1 MIRGGAACGRRGGT
15 VTSVVGAL
23 LLASWSVV
31 AMASSDAS
39 RTVEPLR
46 LGHEA
51 RVVVVAPHPDDETI
65 AAGGLMRRLVAAGA
79 TVHVVFVTSG
89 DGYPDAVR
97 ASLQGRPAAPADYV
111 AYGRLRRREALD
123 ATRRLGLPRDA
134 VHFLAFPDGG
144 LDALWQSH
152 WGRDRPYT
160 SPYTATD
167 SPPYSGVVDPHA
179 EYDGQDLTEALSAV
193 LATVHPTLVVMP
205 HPDDVHL
212 DHAAAAR
219 FVVEAI
225 ERLQSRH
232 VLPQGLEL
240 ITYLVH
246 DPLWPPTAAETAT
259 LPPPR
264 RIQDT
269 QWLAFPLSA
278 AEQAAKAA
286 ALHAY
291 TSQLAVMPGFLGRFL
306 RPNELFG
313 RVDPGVIA
321 RIASR
326 H

>member
-1 MIRGGAACGRRGGT
+1 VRSI
-15 VTSVVGAL
+15 VGAL
-23 LLASWSVV
+23 VLASWAVV
-31 AMASSDAS
+31 AMASPDGA
-39 RTVEPLR
+39 RTMEPLR
-46 LGHEA
+46 LGHRA

-65 AAGGLMRRLVAAGA
+65 AAGGLVRRLVAADA

-97 ASLQGRPAAPADYV
+97 AALHGRQPTPADYL
-111 AYGRLRRREALD
+111 AYGSLRRREALA
-123 ATRRLGLPRDA
+123 ATRRLGLPRAA

-152 WGRDRPYT
+152 WDRDRPYT

-167 SPPYSGVVDPHA
+167 SPPYPGVVDPDL
-179 EYDGQDLTEALSAV
+179 EYDGQDLTAALARV

-212 DHAAAAR
+212 DHAATAR

-225 ERLQSRH
+225 ERLHARH
-232 VLPQGLEL
+232 VLPRDVEL
-240 ITYLVH
+240 LTYLVH
-246 DPLWPPTAAETAT
+246 DPLWPPAPAETAT
-259 LPPPR
+259 LPPPS
-264 RIQDT
+264 RIHDT
-269 QWLAFPLSA
+269 QWLALPLSA
-278 AEQAAKAA
+278 GEQATKAA

-291 TSQLAVMPGFLGRFL
+291 ASQLAIMPDFLERFL

>member
-1 MIRGGAACGRRGGT
+1 MKSII
-15 VTSVVGAL
+15 GAL
-23 LLASWSVV
+23 AIASWSV

-46 LGHEA
+46 LGHGA

-65 AAGGLMRRLVAAGA
+65 AAGGLLRRLVAAGA

-97 ASLQGRPAAPADYV
+97 AALHGRDPSPADYR
-111 AYGRLRRREALD
+111 AYGGLRRREALV
-123 ATRRLGLPRDA
+123 AARRLGLSRDA

-152 WGRDRPYT
+152 WARDRPYT

-167 SPPYSGVVDPHA
+167 SPPYPGVVDPHL
-179 EYDGQDLTEALSAV
+179 EYDGQDLTAALVHV
-193 LATVHPTLVVMP
+193 LAPVRPTLVVMP

-212 DHAAAAR
+212 DHAATAR
-219 FVVEAI
+219 FVVEAV
-225 ERLQSRH
+225 ERLQARH
-232 VLPQGLEL
+232 LLPHDLAL
-240 ITYLVH
+240 LTYLVH
-246 DPLWPPTAAETAT
+246 DPMWPPTRAETAA
-259 LPPPR
+259 LPPPS
-264 RIQDT
+264 RIHDT
-269 QWLAFPLSA
+269 QWLALPLSPD
-278 AEQAAKAA
+278 EQAAKAA

-291 TSQLAVMPGFLGRFL
+291 ASQLAIMPDLLARFL

-313 RVDPGVIA
+313 RVEPGVIA